1 MPMIRWKDSIQ
12 WKVVGALVFIALLA
26 TIAAMLSSMA
36 LTKTFF
42 TRYLDRTRYGRSEQ
56 LAEVLAA
63 YYERVGSW
71 QDVDELLLG
80 WSGRMGRMAPG
91 RRLVRERLVLADER
105 GVVIVDSSGRS
116 LGEIIP
122 RAQLTQGAEVI
133 VDGRRRG
140 TVFLMTVAGM
150 ALGNMEE
157 EFLFSLRRSAWTVGA
172 GVVLV
177 AAFVG
182 LLLSKRLVGPLVTL
196 AQATRRLA
204 GRDLAYRVPVESEDE
219 IGELARA
226 FNAMAAKL
234 EETEELRRNM
244 IADLAHELRTPIS
257 ILRGNLESLQW
268 QLQEATPELIISLHD
283 EAVRL
288 SRLVSDLQS
297 LAVAEAGELKLNR
310 EQVDPGELV
319 GGLSMVFAVEANAK
333 GVDLQVDIDED
344 VPALWVDRDRLRQV
358 LLNLLT
364 NALHHTPAGGR
375 VGLRAH
381 RQDGGVRLVV
391 SDTGP
396 GIGPEEIPRVFD
408 RYYRAPA
415 QDPGGVGLGLA
426 IAKAY
431 VEAHGGTIWVESEL
445 GRGTSFYVELPEGA
459 KDQ

>member
-1 MPMIRWKDSIQ
+1 M
-12 WKVVGALVFIALLA
+12 
-26 TIAAMLSSMA
+26 
-36 LTKTFF
+36 
-42 TRYLDRTRYGRSEQ
+42 
-56 LAEVLAA
+56 
-63 YYERVGSW
+63 
-71 QDVDELLLG
+71 
-80 WSGRMGRMAPG
+80 
-91 RRLVRERLVLADER
+91 
-105 GVVIVDSSGRS
+105 
-116 LGEIIP
+116 
-122 RAQLTQGAEVI
+122 
-133 VDGRRRG
+133 
-140 TVFLMTVAGM
+140 
-150 ALGNMEE
+150 
-157 EFLFSLRRSAWTVGA
+157 RRSVYLA
-172 GVVLV
+172 LY
-177 AAFVG
+177 
-182 LLLSKRLVGPLVTL
+182 LICSLS
-196 AQATRRLA
+196 
-204 GRDLAYRVPVESEDE
+204 
-219 IGELARA
+219 
-226 FNAMAAKL
+226 
-234 EETEELRRNM
+234 
-244 IADLAHELRTPIS
+244 
-257 ILRGNLESLQW
+257 
-268 QLQEATPELIISLHD
+268 
-283 EAVRL
+283 
-288 SRLVSDLQS
+288 
-297 LAVAEAGELKLNR
+297 VAEAGELKLNR